1 MGLFVVFRNAGP
13 NWVKDLPARQQPH
26 WKEHAAFI
34 DALFDV
40 GQILLAGPF
49 DDGSGAL
56 LIIKADNEGV
66 ARTVF
71 DNDPWTG
78 QGILHTAD
86 VKAFQIFLNAF
97 QKRT

>member
-13 NWVKDLPARQQPH
+13 NWVKDLSARQQPH
-26 WKEHAAFI
+26 WTEHAAFI
-34 DALFDV
+34 DHLFDA
-40 GQILLAGPF
+40 GEILLAGPF

-56 LIIKADNEGV
+56 LIIKTESEET
-66 ARTVF
+66 ARAIF

-78 QGILHTAD
+78 QGILRTAE

-97 QKRT
+97 QKRP